1 MNETLFPEYEDI
13 KPILQIGSYFIGKY
27 KKRKE
32 EMSDFSYDVL
42 NKNLK
47 ELKKVSKRGITNERQ
62 SVLKEIQTEMEKDGK
77 VNVKLLAIRLSHI
90 PTEDLYFMLSEAKD
104 YRKRGKGEFSKYIW
118 GSVKVKKLSTV

>member
-1 MNETLFPEYEDI
+1 MNSLFPEYQEI
-13 KPILQIGSYFIGKY
+13 TPILKLGDYFIGKY
-27 KKRKE
+27 KKVE
-32 EMSDFSYDVL
+32 QP
-42 NKNLK
+42 
-47 ELKKVSKRGITNERQ
+47 KKKRGITNERQ

-118 GSVKVKKLSTV
+118 GSIKPKKTL

>member
-1 MNETLFPEYEDI
+1 MDTLFEEYEPVKDI
-13 KPILQIGSYFIGKY
+13 MRIGQYAFVKYQKPI
-27 KKRKE
+27 KE
-32 EMSDFSYDVL
+32 
-42 NKNLK
+42 K
-47 ELKKVSKRGITNERQ
+47 KRGITNERQ

-118 GSVKVKKLSTV
+118 GSIKPRFDKN

>member
-1 MNETLFPEYEDI
+1 MNSLFQEYQEI
-13 KPILQIGSYFIGKY
+13 TPILKLGDYMIGKY
-27 KKRKE
+27 KKKT
-32 EMSDFSYDVL
+32 VL
-42 NKNLK
+42 
-47 ELKKVSKRGITNERQ
+47 KRGITNERQ

-104 YRKRGKGEFSKYIW
+104 YRKRDKGEFSKYIW